1 MFKKLENYDII
12 KRYAGL
18 CTEKFCNYTPGV
30 LYMWEGKE
38 GYEDVEANDTLIL
51 RFTNHEGKKVF
62 LYPIGKD
69 IDGALKIIA
78 EAGKTDGGATVMAVS
93 DDTAVSLV
101 SRYPCMAV
109 TQSRDWADYVYLAS
123 DLREFRGKHYNGQR
137 NHINKF
143 VKHYPDYRY
152 HIITPS
158 DVDRLKNFLDNLDFE
173 APDGSLRADELK
185 KCYRMLE
192 GMFDMG
198 CVGGYIEVDGK
209 VVAFCVGEISGDT
222 FYDHIEKGD
231 KNYEGV
237 YQVLVKET
245 ANAFCKEV
253 KYINREEDCGDIG
266 LRISKMQY
274 RPIEIRSKNTLRI
287 GTAFCKITSP
297 VSIKTE
303 NLLIREF
310 CDDDTDDYYKLAS
323 DVELN
328 RYWGYDYRDDVKG
341 TPEKDY
347 FINTVRELIARHE
360 EYPLCISLDGALI
373 GEVTM
378 HSFDHRNGVEVGVR
392 LLTEYQNKGY
402 GKEAV
407 KGVCDYLKGVGV
419 SVIKAK
425 CYLENTPSKRTFEA
439 LGFKKTGKDERYYY
453 FELR

>member
-12 KRYAGL
+12 KKYAPL
-18 CTEKFCNYTPGV
+18 QNEKFCNYTPGV
-30 LYMWEGKE
+30 LYMWEKND
-38 GYEDVEANDTLIL
+38 GYEYAEINETLIL

-69 IDGALKIIA
+69 IASALKIISDV
-78 EAGKTDGGATVMAVS
+78 GKSDGGATITAVS
-93 DDTAVSLV
+93 DDTAITLV
-101 SRYPCMAV
+101 EKYPCMAV

-143 VKHYPDYRY
+143 LKHYSNYNY
-152 HIITPS
+152 HVINPNDIN
-158 DVDRLKNFLDNLDFE
+158 RIKEFLKNLDYQT
-173 APDGSLRADELK
+173 PVGSLKEEELAR
-185 KCYRMLE
+185 CYRMLD
-192 GMFDMG
+192 GMFNIG

-209 VVAFCVGEISGDT
+209 IVAFCVGEIVGDT

-231 KNYEGV
+231 KSYEGV

-274 RPIEIRSKNTLRI
+274 RPVEIRNKNTLKI
-287 GTAFCKITSP
+287 GTAFCKITPP

-303 NLLIREF
+303 NLLLSDFE
-310 CDDDTDDYYKLAS
+310 DSDTDAYYKLAV

-328 RYWGYDYRDDVKG
+328 KYWGYDYRDD
-341 TPEKDY
+341 EKCPTLDY
-347 FINTVRELIARHE
+347 FIKGVRELIARHE
-360 EYPLCISLDGALI
+360 EYPLCIRLNNKLI

-378 HSFDHRNGVEVGVR
+378 HNFDHQNGVEVGVR
-392 LLTEYQNKGY
+392 ILAEHQNKGY

-407 KGVCDYLKGVGV
+407 KGVCSYLKNIGVNYV
-419 SVIKAK
+419 KAK
-425 CYLENTPSKRTFEA
+425 CFIENTPSKKTFES
-439 LGFKKTGKDERYYY
+439 LGFKRIGKDEKYYY